1 MAELVASPGKS
12 GGRNLNRLPVRVD
25 LTALV
30 DLAFLLITFFMLT
43 TTLQKVRSLPL
54 VMPAPGPSAPV
65 AASTTMT
72 ICLGKN
78 NQAMYFVGMP
88 QKPLT
93 APKMVGY
100 GNAMEQAIIQISKE
114 ISTTTGKKMF
124 VIISPSDHSVYKNLV
139 STLDEMNI
147 TGVASYAIAPIPQEG
162 ISLLKQKGAY

>member
-1 MAELVASPGKS
+1 MAELVTSPGKS

-43 TTLQKVRSLPL
+43 TTLQKARSLPL
-54 VMPAPGPSAPV
+54 VMPAPGPPGFV
-65 AASTTMT
+65 AASSTMT

-93 APKMVGY
+93 TPKMVAN
-100 GNAMEQAIIQISKE
+100 GNAMEQAIIQTAKQIT
-114 ISTTTGKKMF
+114 TTTGKKMF
-124 VIISPSDHSVYKNLV
+124 VIISPSNHSVYKSLV

-162 ISLLKQKGAY
+162 IALLKQKGAY